1 MNFFLDYAICNRGTN
16 AYAPKE
22 FLHHHHHHHHH
33 HHQQQFDPGATSFPA
48 GSGTTPASD
57 SYPSD
62 GRYGAPGVGPAAAAA
77 SAAEPNAHQH
87 HHHPHPH
94 QQQDPQSYHQHPQHP
109 QHPPSHPAG
118 LGISFSGSSHP
129 GEGGGGGSGGGFSS
143 TISPSFL
150 PHQFYLSP
158 PETDGAYFSQP
169 SAVALA
175 APSSSPPPSSSLGS
189 LPEGFCGPTGQFQPS
204 HLYGPEQG
212 GYLQGAFGNLSPP
225 LPENKDPRAASLGQR
240 CPTEAAGATAGS
252 PTFDWMKVK
261 RNPPKTA
268 KLSDYGLPVPTASA
282 IRTNFST
289 KQLTELEK
297 EFHFSKYLTRARRV
311 EIAAT
316 LELNE
321 TQVKIWFQNRRMK
334 QKKREKEGLLAGA
347 PLATHNSVKDPS
359 GEVASEGSSGSSTP
373 DASPGSV
380 SS

>member
-22 FLHHHHHHHHH
+22 FLHHHHHHHH
-33 HHQQQFDPGATSFPA
+33 QQQFDPGATSFPA
-48 GSGTTPASD
+48 GSGTTPGCD

-62 GRYGAPGVGPAAAAA
+62 GRYGAP
-77 SAAEPNAHQH
+77 AAEPNAHQH
-87 HHHPHPH
+87 PHHPHP
-94 QQQDPQSYHQHPQHP
+94 QQDPQSYHQHP

-129 GEGGGGGSGGGFSS
+129 EEGGGSSGGGFSS

-150 PHQFYLSP
+150 PQQFYLSP

-169 SAVALA
+169 SAYPASSAAAAVALA
-175 APSSSPPPSSSLGS
+175 APASSSPPSSSSLGS
-189 LPEGFCGPTGQFQPS
+189 LPEGFCGPTGHFQPS

-225 LPENKDPRAASLGQR
+225 LPENKDPRAVSLGQR
-240 CPTEAAGATAGS
+240 CPTEVVSTNAGS

-268 KLSDYGLPVPTASA
+268 KLSDYGLPVPSSSA
-282 IRTNFST
+282 IRTNFTT

-334 QKKREKEGLLAGA
+334 QKKREKEGLLGA
-347 PLATHNSVKDPS
+347 PPLGTHNSVKEAS
-359 GEVASEGSSGSSTP
+359 SEVASDGSSGSSTP